1 MQPPAGS
8 QVSRVPAQRTP
19 PEQMAPPPAPAPAP
33 VRPKRPLRTVLAI
46 VAGVLALLCT
56 GGAVVGFVL
65 YDRATAPD
73 RSSPEVVVANFV
85 QYFLAER
92 NETRAA
98 EFVCEDGAALDEA
111 RSLRDDL
118 VAREQRFGTTI
129 SVGWENLNV
138 QQNGDQAEVRADLVI
153 SAFVD
158 GLRQSDRQNWR
169 FEVKRGDG
177 WRVCVAA
184 RL

>member
-19 PEQMAPPPAPAPAP
+19 PEQLAPPAPAPAP
-33 VRPKRPLRTVLAI
+33 ARPKRPLRTVLAV
-46 VAGVLALLCT
+46 VAGVVALLCA

-92 NETRAA
+92 NETRAD
-98 EFVCEDGAALDEA
+98 EFVCKDGADLGEL

-118 VAREQRFGTTI
+118 VTREQRFGTAI
-129 SVGWENLNV
+129 SVGWENLDV
-138 QQNGDQAEVRADLVI
+138 QQNGDQAQVHADLVM
-153 SAFVD
+153 SALVD
-158 GLRQSDRQNWR
+158 GLRQSDRQSWR
-169 FEVKRGDG
+169 FEVQRHDDWRICAAKR
-177 WRVCVAA
+177 
-184 RL
+184 L

>member
-19 PEQMAPPPAPAPAP
+19 PEQMAPPAPAPLP
-33 VRPKRPLRTVLAI
+33 VRPKRPLRTVLMV

-73 RSSPEVVVANFV
+73 RSAPDVVVVNYLQAV
-85 QYFLAER
+85 
-92 NETRAA
+92 
-98 EFVCEDGAALDEA
+98 
-111 RSLRDDL
+111 L
-118 VAREQRFGTTI
+118 VARDDSRATLFACDGPVPAVDALRAEIVSR
-129 SVGWENLNV
+129 ERELNASMAINIEGVTVIEKSGKDAVVTAVIRRSAVVDGV
-138 QQNGDQAEVRADLVI
+138 QQSLTDP
-153 SAFVD
+153 
-158 GLRQSDRQNWR
+158 WR
-169 FEVKRGDG
+169 FELEDRNG
-177 WRVCVAA
+177 WLICSAQ

>member
-19 PEQMAPPPAPAPAP
+19 PEQLAPPAPAPAP

-73 RSSPEVVVANFV
+73 RSAPDVVVDNYLRA
-85 QYFLAER
+85 FLVDR
-92 NETRAA
+92 NDTKAKEFTCVGRASL
-98 EFVCEDGAALDEA
+98 DGLRA
-111 RSLRDDL
+111 LRDDL
-118 VAREQRFGTTI
+118 VAREQRFSTTI
-129 SVGWENLNV
+129 SVSWGPLTAQES
-138 QQNGDQAEVRADLVI
+138 GDVAVVEVEII
-153 SAFVD
+153 SSASVD
-158 GLRQSDRQNWR
+158 GVSQADRQGWR
-169 FEVKRGDG
+169 FETRRENG
-177 WRVCVAA
+177 WGVCAA
-184 RL
+184 QRAG

>member
-19 PEQMAPPPAPAPAP
+19 PEQLAPPAPAPAP

-92 NETRAA
+92 NDTRAA
-98 EFVCEDGAALDEA
+98 EYLCKDGADLDAL

-118 VAREQRFGTTI
+118 LAREQRFETTI
-129 SVGWENLNV
+129 SVGWENLDV
-138 QQNGDQAEVRADLVI
+138 RQGGDQADVRADLVI
-153 SAFVD
+153 SASVD
-158 GLRQSDRQNWR
+158 GLKQSDRQKWR
-169 FEVKRGDG
+169 FEMKRNDG
-177 WRVCVAA
+177 WRVCAA
-184 RL
+184 AHL

>member
-19 PEQMAPPPAPAPAP
+19 PEQMAPPAPAPAP

-46 VAGVLALLCT
+46 VAGVVALLCA

-73 RSSPEVVVANFV
+73 RSAPDVVVDNYLRA
-85 QYFLAER
+85 FLMDRNDIKAE
-92 NETRAA
+92 EYTCGGRADL
-98 EFVCEDGAALDEA
+98 DGVRA
-111 RSLRDDL
+111 LRDDL

-129 SVGWENLNV
+129 SVSWGPLTARES
-138 QQNGDQAEVRADLVI
+138 GDVAAVDVELII
-153 SAFVD
+153 SASVD
-158 GLRQSDRQNWR
+158 GVSQTDRQGWR
-169 FEVKRGDG
+169 FETRRGDSWG
-177 WRVCVAA
+177 VCAA
-184 RL
+184 RRAA